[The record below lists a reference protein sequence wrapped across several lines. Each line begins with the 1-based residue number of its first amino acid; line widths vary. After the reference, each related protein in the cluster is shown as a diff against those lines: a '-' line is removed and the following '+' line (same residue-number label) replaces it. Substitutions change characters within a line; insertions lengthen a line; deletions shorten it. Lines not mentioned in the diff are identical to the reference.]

1 MIVGQEAN
9 LGGRDTEPGE
19 DDRVGMGDT
28 EPGVGGSGD
37 TEPGYMTKPE
47 LLGAAVMEG

>member
-28 EPGVGGSGD
+28 EPGVGEVETQS
-37 TEPGYMTKPE
+37 
-47 LLGAAVMEG
+47 LGT